1 MHGIAKVF
9 MHLFIFL
16 HTPVINLCAISWAPK
31 QWFPQ
36 LCIAQREAGHE
47 TRESCFSF
55 PGLFFVLQQQAESGL
70 LWAGCFSS
78 CQAFS
83 YSPCQF
89 GLTVGYTGLWRLN
102 ELRMWFWFLS
112 LSRFGTFIWHG
123 EGEMKIKPGITSMAM
138 QSTAVRLARHKIAG
152 YVLSIGTSPLKTALP
167 QFGSFYSGGHWCI
180 LF

>member
-1 MHGIAKVF
+1 MHSIAEVF

-16 HTPVINLCAISWAPK
+16 HTHVINLCAISCSPK

-36 LCIAQREAGHE
+36 LWAAQSQARHE
-47 TRESCFSF
+47 MRVSCFGF
-55 PGLFFVLQQQAESGL
+55 PGLFFVLQQQAEPGL

-89 GLTVGYTGLWRLN
+89 GLTVGYTCLWRLN

-112 LSRFGTFIWHG
+112 LSRFGTFISHG
-123 EGEMKIKPGITSMAM
+123 EGEMKIKPGIASMAM
-138 QSTAVRLARHKIAG
+138 QSAPVRLAGHKPA
-152 YVLSIGTSPLKTALP
+152 IGTSPLKSRLP
-167 QFGSFYSGGHWCI
+167 QFGSSYSRGHWCL